1 MDSQKRSGIL
11 LLILLIMIGFGIY
24 SFVDFSEEIEVD
36 QQVVNNFQRQ
46 IDSLKELKLV
56 SEQPKIYPFNPNF
69 ITDYKGY
76 TLGMSTDEIDRLLSF
91 RESGKWI
98 NSKTD
103 FKNVTGV
110 SDSLLATISPYFKF
124 PEWVTNPKP
133 KKTTYTYKGKTASN
147 KKALNQVRAED
158 LILIADVSQEDA
170 VKIINYR
177 KRLGGFIEDNQLF
190 DVYGLANVT
199 VYKIKEEFTVKKKP
213 KIAKI
218 NVNTATASDLSTLP
232 YLSFDLAREIIDY
245 RTLNEGI
252 KDISELLKI
261 EGITSYKFDRIKL
274 YLSTNQN

>member
-11 LLILLIMIGFGIY
+11 LLILLIVLSFGIY
-24 SFVDFSEEIEVD
+24 YFVDFSDEIEID
-36 QQVVNNFQRQ
+36 QEVVNDFQNK
-46 IDSLKELKLV
+46 IDSLKELKIAA
-56 SEQPKIYPFNPNF
+56 SKPKIYPFNPNF

-76 TLGMSTDEIDRLLSF
+76 TLGMSPDEIDNLLRF

-98 NSKTD
+98 NSKAD
-103 FKNVTGV
+103 FKKVTGV

-133 KKTTYTYKGKTASN
+133 KKTTYNKDKSASL
-147 KKALNQVRAED
+147 KKALNEANAED
-158 LILIADVSQEDA
+158 LILIEGVSLEDA
-170 VKIINYR
+170 VKIVNYR

-190 DVYGLANVT
+190 DVYGLKNEV
-199 VYKIKEEFTVKKKP
+199 VYKVKEEFTVKKKP
-213 KIAKI
+213 QIDMI
-218 NVNTATASDLSTLP
+218 NVNIATASDLSTLP
-232 YLSFDLAREIIDY
+232 YLNFDMARDIVDY

-261 EGITSYKFDRIKL
+261 EGITTYKFDRIKL